1 MLSGSC
7 ASASGKYEDSGMAEE
22 IHIIDVTFGG
32 TTSATTEPRYQY
44 DYGQALRFS
53 DLSLPPAYEVHFSN
67 SRTYENA
74 ALRIGNETGVAVP
87 DEYLG
92 TGKAVYAWIF
102 LHDEVTDG
110 RTMYVVTIPVIKRPA
125 AEDPAPSA
133 EEASAITQAIAALNA
148 AVARTGAD
156 AGQTA
161 EDALTSAQNAESSL
175 RSAAAAAQS
184 ASSAASSEENALSY
198 AQRAEAAERNASE
211 SAENA
216 AISANAAE
224 RNADRAEMAA
234 TNAGYF
240 AIEMDARDH
249 LIYTRT
255 DAVDVDFDLTES
267 GHLIMEVI

>member
-1 MLSGSC
+1 MT
-7 ASASGKYEDSGMAEE
+7 ETM
-22 IHIIDVTFGG
+22 HIIDVAFNGA
-32 TTSATTEPRYQY
+32 TSATSEPRYQY
-44 DYGQALRFS
+44 DYGQVLRFS

-67 SRTYENA
+67 NRTYEDA
-74 ALRIGNETGVAVP
+74 AVRIGDENGVTVP
-87 DEYLG
+87 EGLIQ
-92 TGKAVYAWIF
+92 TGKPVYAWLF

-110 RTMYVVTIPVIKRPA
+110 RTMYIVTIPIIRRPV

-133 EEASAITQAIAALNA
+133 EEASAITQAITALNA
-148 AVARTGAD
+148 AVIRTGAD
-156 AGQTA
+156 AAQTA
-161 EDALTSAQNAESSL
+161 EDVLASAQNAESSL
-175 RSAAAAAQS
+175 RSAANAAQS
-184 ASSAASSEENALSY
+184 AGAAASSEENALAY
-198 AQRAEAAERNASE
+198 AQRAEAAERNAAV

-216 AISANAAE
+216 ADSAKTAE

-240 AIEMDARDH
+240 TIEMDARDH